1 MPVPLSL
8 APVGSYEANED
19 RRDSQH
25 AASCVPQEQQ
35 RIMFLLYVNRIPSRA
50 GSSSLKIAAEL
61 GDRVRLLVSLPS
73 FDRDFL
79 VSGTR
84 ILDNAGHEPRPLL

>member
-1 MPVPLSL
+1 
-8 APVGSYEANED
+8 
-19 RRDSQH
+19 
-25 AASCVPQEQQ
+25 
-35 RIMFLLYVNRIPSRA
+35 MFLLYVNRIPSRA

-84 ILDNAGHEPRPLL
+84 ILDNAGHEPRPLLRCFCETLIMRHCEPTSWYLSKYLHAPIYSLRGR